1 MKELKILGFTIL
13 TALVLTGC
21 GEVGKGSKIG
31 QVVKV
36 NESSGLFCKTVEVE
50 IIRGGFNSG
59 SGAQGG
65 SLHFT
70 IENNKNDL
78 ELVKKAMLDGSEI
91 EVNFR
96 EEFATFCR
104 SGRNVFSESIN
115 IVHQEDK
122 GHIQPDSTNINS
134 DTRIEI
140 LRALKLQ
147 NEALQKLLNKE
158 LK

>member
-1 MKELKILGFTIL
+1 MKRIKLLGLSLATVL
-13 TALVLTGC
+13 LTGC
-21 GEVGKGSKIG
+21 GEVARGSKIG

-36 NESSGLFCKTVEVE
+36 NEASGLFCKTVEVE

-91 EVNFR
+91 EVNYR
-96 EEFATFCR
+96 QEFATFCR
-104 SGRNVFSESIN
+104 SESQNNFADSIK
-115 IVHQEDK
+115 IVNSDRS
-122 GHIQPDSTNINS
+122 HIQADSAIDLDSRTELI
-134 DTRIEI
+134 
-140 LRALKLQ
+140 RALKLQ
-147 NEALQKLLNKE
+147 NEALQKLLK
-158 LK
+158 

>member
-1 MKELKILGFTIL
+1 MKLKLLGLSLATVL
-13 TALVLTGC
+13 LTGC
-21 GEVGKGSKIG
+21 GEVARGSKIG

-36 NESSGLFCKTVEVE
+36 NEASGLFCKTVEVE

-91 EVNFR
+91 EVNYR
-96 EEFATFCR
+96 QEFATFCR
-104 SGRNVFSESIN
+104 SDSQNNFADSIK
-115 IVHQEDK
+115 IVNSDRS
-122 GHIQPDSTNINS
+122 HIQADSSKSGNSGNIS
-134 DTRIEI
+134 DEI
-140 LRALKLQ
+140 LRALIIQ
-147 NEALQKLLNKE
+147 NEALQKLIKSKGE
-158 LK
+158 